1 MIINRKYYLI
11 LFFLLQLS
19 VFAQTDWVRWE
30 KSNPTYQI
38 KNSYIERDYD
48 LSINSISDLIIKPI
62 FNSYWFFVSDVD
74 GANCPFQPSCS
85 SFLLQS
91 VKQTNFAQGILMFF
105 DRFTRDTNFI
115 NRQQHYP
122 YYDNVHFYD
131 PVENY
136 ALDSKKIKY
145 IPPNVKAE

>member
-1 MIINRKYYLI
+1 MF
-11 LFFLLQLS
+11 LFQLAIYS
-19 VFAQTDWVRWE
+19 QTDWVRWE

-38 KNSYIERDYD
+38 KDSYIERDYD
-48 LSINSISDLIIKPI
+48 LSVSSISDIIVKPI
-62 FNSYWFFVSDVD
+62 FYSYWFFVSDVD

-91 VKQTNFAQGILMFF
+91 LKQTNFAQGILMFF

-122 YYDNVHFYD
+122 YYDNAHFYD

-136 ALDSKKIKY
+136 ALDSKRIKY